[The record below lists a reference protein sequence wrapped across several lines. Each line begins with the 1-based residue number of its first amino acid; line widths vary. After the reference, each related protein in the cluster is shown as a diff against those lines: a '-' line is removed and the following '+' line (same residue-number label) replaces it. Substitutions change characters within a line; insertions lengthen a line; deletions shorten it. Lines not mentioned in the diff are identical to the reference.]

1 MTGPSIF
8 ENRGDIPSGVEIT
21 DTFDDALKELFFIEN
36 PRLRKDHPDAQK
48 LLEEFFSR
56 RKNNDVWIFYPWSNK
71 LIHTLPEDLYFTLR
85 TARNRNIITVQEQQ
99 KYRQIK
105 VGIAGLSVGSA
116 IVSSLVRSGGPKVL
130 KIADFDIVELSN
142 LNRMQATIL
151 DMGSNKTHV
160 LAKQIWEIDPFAEL
174 HLWDSGL
181 SRVNLDEFISGKPA
195 LDIFID
201 EMDGLDLKFSA
212 RLICRKNK
220 IPVLMATDNGDDV
233 IIDIERFDLEE
244 ARPVFHGLVDEKK
257 PEELNNLNYRTWLK
271 LSTQIV
277 SPNYLTEKMQES
289 LLEIGKTIS
298 AVPQLGT
305 TASVAGAAISYA
317 VRRIASHQNM
327 PSGRYAIGLE
337 EKLVPNFSSPD
348 NVEKRAKK
356 TNDFLNK
363 FGKY

>member
-1 MTGPSIF
+1 
-8 ENRGDIPSGVEIT
+8 
-21 DTFDDALKELFFIEN
+21 
-36 PRLRKDHPDAQK
+36 
-48 LLEEFFSR
+48 
-56 RKNNDVWIFYPWSNK
+56 
-71 LIHTLPEDLYFTLR
+71 
-85 TARNRNIITVQEQQ
+85 
-99 KYRQIK
+99 
-105 VGIAGLSVGSA
+105 
-116 IVSSLVRSGGPKVL
+116 
-130 KIADFDIVELSN
+130 
-142 LNRMQATIL
+142 
-151 DMGSNKTHV
+151 
-160 LAKQIWEIDPFAEL
+160 
-174 HLWDSGL
+174 
-181 SRVNLDEFISGKPA
+181 
-195 LDIFID
+195 
-201 EMDGLDLKFSA
+201 
-212 RLICRKNK
+212 
-220 IPVLMATDNGDDV
+220 MATDNGDDV

-277 SPNYLTEKMQES
+277 SPNYLTEKMQDS

-305 TASVAGAAISYA
+305 TASMAGAAISYA